1 MGRKTVTRL
10 GNDCGSSST
19 GPLAADAASATWE
32 AAIVRYARLIHSIPL
47 RFGLSRDDA
56 EDVFQSTI
64 LTAMR
69 RERVPP
75 SEDRIVRWLAS
86 IASWETRNVLRKRSP
101 EPFEPA
107 IVEAL
112 RGGGDVPRPLLDE
125 AEDLQALAD
134 ALAAL
139 KPRERRLLEALFL
152 AEEPLSYQ
160 EVAAAIGVAVGS
172 VGELRRRAIDRLRA
186 ELLRRGF

>member
-1 MGRKTVTRL
+1 MTRL
-10 GNDCGSSST
+10 RHDPGGHLT
-19 GPLAADAASATWE
+19 EPQQAAPPGLSWDAA
-32 AAIVRYARLIHSIPL
+32 IQRYARLIHSIPL

-75 SEDRIVRWLAS
+75 SEERIVRWLAS
-86 IASWETRNVLRKRSP
+86 IASWETRSLLRKRAP

-107 IVEAL
+107 IVERL
-112 RGGGDVPRPLLDE
+112 RGEGEVARPLLDE

-139 KPRERRLLEALFL
+139 RPRERRLLEALFL
-152 AEEPLSYQ
+152 EKEPLSYQ
-160 EVAAAIGVAVGS
+160 EVAARIGVAIGS

-186 ELLRRGF
+186 ELVRRGF

>member
-1 MGRKTVTRL
+1 MTMLGRDA
-10 GNDCGSSST
+10 GGHPP
-19 GPLAADAASATWE
+19 GPPTAVPAALSWE
-32 AAIVRYARLIHSIPL
+32 AAIERYARLIHAIPL

-56 EDVFQSTI
+56 EDVFQSTV

-69 RERVPP
+69 RERMPP

-86 IASWETRNVLRKRSP
+86 IASWETRNVLRKRAP
-101 EPFEPA
+101 VPFEPA
-107 IVEAL
+107 IVEQL
-112 RGGGDVPRPLLDE
+112 RGGDVPRPVLDE

-152 AEEPLSYQ
+152 EDEPLSYQ
-160 EVAAAIGVAVGS
+160 EVAARIGVAVGS

-186 ELLRRGF
+186 ELVRRGF

>member
-1 MGRKTVTRL
+1 MTRL
-10 GNDCGSSST
+10 GRGSKRHRST
-19 GPLAADAASATWE
+19 TAAEAHRDLTWE
-32 AAIVRYARLIHSIPL
+32 AAISRYARLIHSIPL

-56 EDVFQSTI
+56 EDVFQSTV

-69 RERVPP
+69 REHVPP
-75 SEDRIVRWLAS
+75 SQDRIVRWLAS
-86 IASWETRNVLRKRSP
+86 IASWETRNLLRKRSP
-101 EPFEPA
+101 EPFEPE
-107 IVEAL
+107 IVEEL
-112 RGGGDVPRPLLDE
+112 RGSGDVPRPLLDE

-152 AEEPLSYQ
+152 EEEPLSYQ
-160 EVAAAIGVAVGS
+160 EVAARLGVAIGS

-186 ELLRRGF
+186 ELVRRGF

>member
-1 MGRKTVTRL
+1 MTSLGRDV
-10 GNDCGSSST
+10 GSRSPE
-19 GPLAADAASATWE
+19 PLTAAPPGFTWE
-32 AAIVRYARLIHSIPL
+32 AAIERYARLIHSIPL

-75 SEDRIVRWLAS
+75 SQDRIVRWLAS
-86 IASWETRNVLRKRSP
+86 IASWETRNLLRKRSP
-101 EPFEPA
+101 VPFEPDLV
-107 IVEAL
+107 VEL

-152 AEEPLSYQ
+152 EEEPLSYQ
-160 EVAAAIGVAVGS
+160 EVAARIGVAVGS

-186 ELLRRGF
+186 ELVRRGF

>member
-1 MGRKTVTRL
+1 VNRL
-10 GNDCGSSST
+10 GNEPGSC
-19 GPLAADAASATWE
+19 PPEPQIAVPQDLTWE
-32 AAIVRYARLIHSIPL
+32 AAIQRYARLIHSIPL
-47 RFGLSRDDA
+47 RFGLSKDDA

-75 SEDRIVRWLAS
+75 SQDRIVRWLAS
-86 IASWETRNVLRKRSP
+86 IASWETRNVLRKRAP

-152 AEEPLSYQ
+152 KAEPLSYQ
-160 EVAAAIGVAVGS
+160 EVAAHIGVAVGS

-186 ELLRRGF
+186 ELLKRGF